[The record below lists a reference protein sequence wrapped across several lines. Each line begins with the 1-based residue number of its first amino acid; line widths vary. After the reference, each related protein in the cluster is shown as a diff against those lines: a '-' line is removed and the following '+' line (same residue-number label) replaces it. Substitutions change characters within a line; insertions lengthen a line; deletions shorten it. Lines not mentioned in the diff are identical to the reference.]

1 MGVSPP
7 MIAILSCCRCSCK
20 RSAIITGDINR
31 QEILGKVGQAETL
44 DWSKASSLRQ
54 TMPQPEAKMSF
65 TVLYVLNLSAIFPI
79 LWRSL

>member
-1 MGVSPP
+1 
-7 MIAILSCCRCSCK
+7 
-20 RSAIITGDINR
+20 
-31 QEILGKVGQAETL
+31 
-44 DWSKASSLRQ
+44 LRQ